1 MKISS
6 NKKIFLKH
14 YAVEW
19 MMISERVLTCLLVC
33 VSLYNLILEQIYT
46 IMYTQTTLVC
56 ENVTTFEVC
65 YCLQHTQ
72 TLPWSRTTKKNQ
84 NYENKKTPY
93 AKKTNT
99 SSIS

>member
-19 MMISERVLTCLLVC
+19 MMISERVLTCLLVLC
-33 VSLYNLILEQIYT
+33 VTYKLILET
-46 IMYTQTTLVC
+46 NLPIMYTQTTLVC

-84 NYENKKTPY
+84 NYENKKPLC
-93 AKKTNT
+93 KKNKT

>member
-1 MKISS
+1 M
-6 NKKIFLKH
+6 
-14 YAVEW
+14 E
-19 MMISERVLTCLLVC
+19 T
-33 VSLYNLILEQIYT
+33 NLP

-99 SSIS
+99 SSISYFCKLERTLSNKAVNKTCVVLNKHFTVV